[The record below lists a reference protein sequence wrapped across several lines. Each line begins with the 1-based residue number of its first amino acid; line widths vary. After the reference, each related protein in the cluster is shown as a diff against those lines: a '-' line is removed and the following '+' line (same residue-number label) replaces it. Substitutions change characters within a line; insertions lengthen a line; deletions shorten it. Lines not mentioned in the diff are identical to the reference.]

1 MAVDEDNNIPVAIL
15 GGDAV
20 LATDIVQNA
29 GVTSHVQIIKAA
41 WGDDNYSYKTNE
53 STPMPVRLYG
63 SSGDRIAV
71 TGGVFGY
78 GTFVVGNSFSQPI
91 YVANGISGPL
101 AITGGIQGI
110 TNGVRVGVTGSVF
123 ILGSVGIT
131 GLVSTTGGRALTFGT
146 DSIRVYGEIGTT
158 RAWTLTAANDTV
170 KVSPFQ
176 GGSTHS
182 TYIAGSNGTAIG
194 SSGDALKVFVSN
206 LGLSLTANIDP
217 IVGIKNVTGDILRV
231 MGNTWTSL
239 TNPTPVVVR
248 GTKASESASAGNNPG
263 DMIVSFSIPQQV
275 TVVGSASVDTDR
287 RSNLYGLFVGATG
300 SGNTA
305 TVGVN
310 AANISTAISAINTRL
325 NSTIPA
331 RIRNETSESNSV
343 RTWSITLTPT
353 TPVVS
358 LANPQN
364 PALVP
369 VHGTHIK
376 NQTHILAALIGQ
388 AGTPISI
395 ATGNQHPGYILEPG
409 ESIFIP
415 MSVNTLT
422 AAPGP
427 STSAAGILSSALAIL
442 SI

>member
-1 MAVDEDNNIPVAIL
+1 
-15 GGDAV
+15 
-20 LATDIVQNA
+20 
-29 GVTSHVQIIKAA
+29 
-41 WGDDNYSYKTNE
+41 
-53 STPMPVRLYG
+53 
-63 SSGDRIAV
+63 
-71 TGGVFGY
+71 
-78 GTFVVGNSFSQPI
+78 
-91 YVANGISGPL
+91 
-101 AITGGIQGI
+101 
-110 TNGVRVGVTGSVF
+110 
-123 ILGSVGIT
+123 
-131 GLVSTTGGRALTFGT
+131 
-146 DSIRVYGEIGTT
+146 
-158 RAWTLTAANDTV
+158 
-170 KVSPFQ
+170 
-176 GGSTHS
+176 
-182 TYIAGSNGTAIG
+182 
-194 SSGDALKVFVSN
+194 
-206 LGLSLTANIDP
+206 
-217 IVGIKNVTGDILRV
+217 
-231 MGNTWTSL
+231 
-239 TNPTPVVVR
+239 
-248 GTKASESASAGNNPG
+248 
-263 DMIVSFSIPQQV
+263 
-275 TVVGSASVDTDR
+275 
-287 RSNLYGLFVGATG
+287 VGATG